1 MSGQMDSPLPAPV
14 GAESLWGLAV
24 LRTPLPGPRAHPRP
38 GLPSG
43 LRPRGQG
50 FTLIELLVVMLLIV
64 IVIGTVG
71 LGLGG
76 SESRAVQ
83 QEAARLALLVRTARQ
98 ESILEGEVYAVA
110 FSSDGY
116 QFMVLDNRKGRF
128 EAVSSDEVL
137 RPRRLPAGMSISS
150 ITING
155 ADAGNRPELIL
166 LPTGELPAFDIVL
179 TRGSISWRVEGT
191 ADGRIRAV
199 EPRA

>member
-1 MSGQMDSPLPAPV
+1 MSGEMGGPLPAPL
-14 GAESLWGLAV
+14 GAESSWGVAV
-24 LRTPLPGPRAHPRP
+24 LCAPLPGPRRHPRP
-38 GLPSG
+38 GSSLG
-43 LRPRGQG
+43 LLPRGRG

-98 ESILEGEVYAVA
+98 ESILEGEVYAVE
-110 FSSDGY
+110 FSSGGY
-116 QFMVLDNRKGRF
+116 QFLVLDNRKGQF
-128 EAVSSDEVL
+128 ETVSSDEIL
-137 RPRRLPAGMSISS
+137 RPRRLPAGMSIRS

-179 TRGSISWRVEGT
+179 TRGSTSWRVEGT
-191 ADGRIRAV
+191 AEGVIRAV
-199 EPRA
+199 QPRA